1 MNIIEKW
8 LKSIVFK
15 AKSWYINNELQQGV
29 GHAHSIIMFKRS
41 EAVENI
47 KHIETVIEPILQQMN
62 LRLYEIGWHK
72 ENQMTILR
80 IALMKDDGT
89 IDIDTCAVVS
99 EQISEVLDKEDL
111 IAHEYFLE
119 VCSPGA
125 ERELKS
131 EQDII
136 SAIHSYVYV
145 KYKNPKAGRDE
156 ITGTLIHVDEE
167 ALEISYMDKAV
178 KRQTKIERDNVALIR
193 LAVKI

>member
-1 MNIIEKW
+1 M
-8 LKSIVFK
+8 
-15 AKSWYINNELQQGV
+15 
-29 GHAHSIIMFKRS
+29 
-41 EAVENI
+41 ENI
-47 KHIETVIEPILQQMN
+47 KHIETVIEPILQRMN

-99 EQISEVLDKEDL
+99 EQISEVLDEKDL

-136 SAIHSYVYV
+136 SALHSYVYV

-156 ITGTLIHVDEE
+156 VTGTLIHADEE

-178 KRQTKIERDNVALIR
+178 KRQTRIERDNVALIR

>member
-1 MNIIEKW
+1 M
-8 LKSIVFK
+8 
-15 AKSWYINNELQQGV
+15 
-29 GHAHSIIMFKRS
+29 
-41 EAVENI
+41 ENI
-47 KHIETVIEPILQQMN
+47 KHIETVIEPILQRMN

-99 EQISEVLDKEDL
+99 EQISEVLDEKDL

-136 SAIHSYVYV
+136 SALHSYVYV
-145 KYKNPKAGRDE
+145 KYKNPKAGRNE
-156 ITGTLIHVDEE
+156 ITGTLIHADEE

-178 KRQTKIERDNVALIR
+178 KRQTRIERDNVALIR